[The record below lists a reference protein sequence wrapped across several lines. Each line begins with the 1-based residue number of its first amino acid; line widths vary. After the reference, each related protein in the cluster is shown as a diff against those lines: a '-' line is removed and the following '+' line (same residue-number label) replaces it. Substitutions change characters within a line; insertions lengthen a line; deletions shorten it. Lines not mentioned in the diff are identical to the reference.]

1 MANRFLCALFATID
15 ILFLHSDPSLLL
27 ITNENMDMV
36 KQISNATTMHGI
48 CDQWDLAEVSDSE
61 VSLFNVV

>member
-1 MANRFLCALFATID
+1 MEKFFQTI
-15 ILFLHSDPSLLL
+15 SLTLV
-27 ITNENMDMV
+27 NNKWNMDMV
-36 KQISNATTMHGI
+36 KQICNATTMHGI